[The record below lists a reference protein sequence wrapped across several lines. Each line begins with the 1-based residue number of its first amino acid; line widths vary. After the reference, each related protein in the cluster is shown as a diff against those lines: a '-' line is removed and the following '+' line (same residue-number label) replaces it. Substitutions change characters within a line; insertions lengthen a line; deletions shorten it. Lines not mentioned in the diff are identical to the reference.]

1 MIKNYSTNFQ
11 AAFNKKTN
19 HMSGTINKNIFA
31 VLLVVSML
39 AQLNV
44 YAQQPLTPASSGYA
58 PVNGSKVYYE
68 VYGTGDPIVLLHGAY
83 MTINSNWSELI
94 PILSITRKVIAL
106 ELEGHGH
113 TPLSQRPLSYQ
124 TLAGDVASVLK
135 YLKID
140 SADILGFSYGGTVAF
155 QFAIQQPAMTK
166 KLIIISSTYKSEGWL
181 GIMYT
186 MLAGVKPEAF
196 DNTPL
201 KSEYIKVAPDT
212 SNWHKFIATMLKF
225 SAEKFNLGDDKIKN
239 IKAPVLLIMGDNDGT
254 DKKVVAETYS
264 LLGGNVFGDVVGIPK
279 SQLAILPAKGHG
291 TLMMDTQAIAA
302 MVGSFLATK

>member
-1 MIKNYSTNFQ
+1 
-11 AAFNKKTN
+11 
-19 HMSGTINKNIFA
+19 MSATINKSIFA
-31 VLLVVSML
+31 ILFALSML
-39 AQLNV
+39 AELNS

-58 PVNGSKVYYE
+58 PVNGSKIYYE

-94 PILSITRKVIAL
+94 PVLSKTRKVIAL
-106 ELEGHGH
+106 EMDGHGH
-113 TPLSQRPLSYQ
+113 TPLSQRPMSYQ
-124 TLAGDVASVLK
+124 TLASDVAAVLK

-186 MLAGVKPEAF
+186 MLTGLKPDAF
-196 DNTPL
+196 DNTPIR
-201 KSEYIKVAPDT
+201 SEYIKVAPDT
-212 SNWHKFIATMLKF
+212 SNWHKFIAKMLKF

-264 LLGGNVFGDVVGIPK
+264 LLGGNVFGDVVGIPR

-302 MVGSFLATK
+302 NVGAFLAAK

>member
-1 MIKNYSTNFQ
+1 
-11 AAFNKKTN
+11 
-19 HMSGTINKNIFA
+19 MSKTINKNIFA

-39 AQLNV
+39 PQLSS

-68 VYGTGDPIVLLHGAY
+68 VHGAGDPIVLLHGAY

-94 PILSITRKVIAL
+94 PILSKTRKVIAL
-106 ELEGHGH
+106 EMDGHGH
-113 TPLSQRPLSYQ
+113 TPLSQRPFSYQ
-124 TLAGDVASVLK
+124 TFAGDVASVLK
-135 YLKID
+135 YLKVD
-140 SADILGFSYGGTVAF
+140 SADILGFSYGGTIAY

-166 KLIIISSTYKSEGWL
+166 KLIIISSTYKSDGWL

-186 MLAGVKPEAF
+186 MLAGVKPDAF
-196 DNTPL
+196 DNTPIR
-201 KSEYIKVAPDT
+201 SEYTKVAPDT

-225 SAEKFNLGDDKIKN
+225 SAEKFNLGDDNIKKIKS
-239 IKAPVLLIMGDNDGT
+239 PVLLIMGDNDGI
-254 DKKVVAETYS
+254 DKKVLGETYS

-302 MVGSFLATK
+302 LVGSFLVTK

>member
-1 MIKNYSTNFQ
+1 
-11 AAFNKKTN
+11 
-19 HMSGTINKNIFA
+19 MSAIINKRIFA
-31 VLLVVSML
+31 VLFVVSIL
-39 AQLNV
+39 SQLNS

-68 VYGTGDPIVLLHGAY
+68 VYGAGDPIVLLHGAY

-94 PILSITRKVIAL
+94 PVLSKTRKVIAL
-106 ELEGHGH
+106 ELDGHGH
-113 TPLSQRPLSYQ
+113 TPLSQRPFSYQ
-124 TLAGDVASVLK
+124 TLASDVAAVLK
-135 YLKID
+135 QLKID

-186 MLAGVKPEAF
+186 MLTGLKPDAF
-196 DNTPL
+196 DNTPIR
-201 KSEYIKVAPDT
+201 SEYIKVAPDT
-212 SNWHKFIATMLKF
+212 SNWHKFIAKMLKF
-225 SAEKFNLGDDKIKN
+225 SAEKFDLGDDKIKK

-254 DKKVVAETYS
+254 DKKVLAETYS
-264 LLGGNVFGDVVGIPK
+264 LLGGNVFGDIVGIPK

-302 MVGSFLATK
+302 IVGSFLTTK

>member
-1 MIKNYSTNFQ
+1 
-11 AAFNKKTN
+11 
-19 HMSGTINKNIFA
+19 MSAINKTIFA
-31 VLLVVSML
+31 VLLIVSML
-39 AQLNV
+39 AELNS

-94 PILSITRKVIAL
+94 PVLSKTRKVIAL
-106 ELEGHGH
+106 EMDGHGH
-113 TPLSQRPLSYQ
+113 TPLSQRTMSYQ

-140 SADILGFSYGGTVAF
+140 SADILGFSYGGTIAF

-166 KLIIISSTYKSEGWL
+166 KLIIISSTHKSEGWL
-181 GIMYT
+181 DIMYT
-186 MLAGVKPEAF
+186 MLDGIKPDAF
-196 DNTPL
+196 DNTPI

-212 SNWHKFIATMLKF
+212 SSWHKFIATMLKF
-225 SAEKFNLGDDKIKN
+225 SAEKFNLGDDNIKK

-254 DKKVVAETYS
+254 DKKVMAETYT

-291 TLMMDTQAIAA
+291 TLIMDTQAIAA
-302 MVGSFLATK
+302 IVGSFLAMK

>member
-1 MIKNYSTNFQ
+1 MST
-11 AAFNKKTN
+11 
-19 HMSGTINKNIFA
+19 TINKTIFSL
-31 VLLVVSML
+31 LLVINML
-39 AQLNV
+39 STLNSD
-44 YAQQPLTPASSGYA
+44 AQQPLTPASSGYA

-68 VYGTGDPIVLLHGAY
+68 MYGAGDPIVLLHGAY

-94 PILSITRKVIAL
+94 PVLSKTRKVIAL
-106 ELEGHGH
+106 ELDGHGH
-113 TPLSQRPLSYQ
+113 TPLSQRPYSYQ
-124 TLAGDVASVLK
+124 TLASDVAAVLK
-135 YLKID
+135 HLKID
-140 SADILGFSYGGTVAF
+140 SADILGFSYGGTVAY

-186 MLAGVKPEAF
+186 MLTGLKPDAF
-196 DNTPL
+196 DNTPIR
-201 KSEYIKVAPDT
+201 SEYIKVAPDT

-254 DKKVVAETYS
+254 DKKVLAETYS
-264 LLGGNVFGDVVGIPK
+264 LLGGNVFGDVVGIPR
-279 SQLAILPAKGHG
+279 SQLAILPGKGHG

-302 MVGSFLATK
+302 LVGSFLATK

>member
-1 MIKNYSTNFQ
+1 
-11 AAFNKKTN
+11 
-19 HMSGTINKNIFA
+19 MSAMINKSIFA
-31 VLLVVSML
+31 VLLIVSML
-39 AQLNV
+39 SQLNS

-68 VYGTGDPIVLLHGAY
+68 VYGSGDPIVLLHGAY

-94 PILSITRKVIAL
+94 PILSKTRKVIAL

-124 TLAGDVASVLK
+124 TLAGDVAAALK
-135 YLKID
+135 YLKTD

-155 QFAIQQPAMTK
+155 QFAIQHPAMTK
-166 KLIIISSTYKSEGWL
+166 KLIIISSTYRSEGWL
-181 GIMYT
+181 SIMYS
-186 MLAGVKPEAF
+186 MLAGLKPDAF
-196 DNTPL
+196 DNTPV
-201 KSEYIKVAPDT
+201 KSEYTKVAPDT

-225 SAEKFNLGDDKIKN
+225 SGEKFNLGDDNIKN

-264 LLGGNVFGDVVGIPK
+264 LLGGNVFGDIVGIPK

-291 TLMMDTQAIAA
+291 TLIMDTNAIAE
-302 MVGSFLATK
+302 MVSSFLATK